1 MKKNS
6 TPNRHRNQA
15 NNRNRAIEMLTIA
28 RAIMSSPLRG
38 IGPRQRQTGLRA

>member
-6 TPNRHRNQA
+6 TRGHRNQA

-28 RAIMSSPLRG
+28 RANMSSSLRS
-38 IGPRQRQTGLRA
+38 IGLRQRQTGLRA